1 MKSLT
6 QQEINSKLNIPENG
20 CLKLIKCSVGT
31 TETWNRHFNRGVY
44 NTDSITEIVPI
55 CEDKDTG
62 EMKLLLTFINGIRLV
77 FICCIGRK
85 N

>member
-1 MKSLT
+1 MSALS
-6 QQEINSKLNIPENG
+6 QEQINAKLNIPEGG

-62 EMKLLLTFINGIRLV
+62 EMKLLLTFINGYRLV
-77 FICCIGRK
+77 FICVIGRK